1 MGGEVPKNSD
11 WGGLK
16 GPGIH
21 NDLGPLEDLHL
32 LALLSQLSSR
42 TVITST

>member
-11 WGGLK
+11 WGGPK

-21 NDLGPLEDLHL
+21 NELGPLENLHL
-32 LALLSQLSSR
+32 LALLFQLSSR
-42 TVITST
+42 TITPS